1 MNVVNPTEEAHE
13 IVIIPRF
20 YPTGSIVLTLYNE
33 ATQTSEVV
41 DNTYSITDGKMTIDF
56 DFDFIE
62 GGRFQVKITEGSSVV
77 YRGKIFATTQATQ
90 NYSTT
95 TNAYYY

>member
-1 MNVVNPTEEAHE
+1 
-13 IVIIPRF
+13 
-20 YPTGSIVLTLYNE
+20 
-33 ATQTSEVV
+33 
-41 DNTYSITDGKMTIDF
+41 MTIDF